1 MKQQFC
7 KTEIK
12 DLNSYV
18 LLQHVSIM
26 QYYLCWRAFLNSK
39 EIILVGKIH
48 WIPNY

>member
-1 MKQQFC
+1 MCCDRKKKAVSISMKQQFC

-26 QYYLCWRAFLNSK
+26 QYYLC
-39 EIILVGKIH
+39 
-48 WIPNY
+48 